1 MSIIIKNS
9 EKVIIDRTL
18 PEVVKKLKEVDGGIS
33 IKFLTMLK
41 DLGVNMIEVD
51 RDVLNKIR
59 DIPKNL
65 DYIYRIEDASDIYFM
80 DKYKIDIK
88 YAAIDYKKSLTLN
101 ENALNILKD
110 KKIMLEVDIK
120 ILDEFYEREDP
131 SILDKLNLECLRI
144 KHVVKYNICGWKRL
158 INNIKEK
165 FHVKVDMCADSIY
178 CMATAISIEACMD
191 GADSVTAAFNG
202 QIYGLASLEE
212 VIVGL
217 KVIKNGKVSG
227 NLKLIGEIA
236 EIYTELTHEK
246 VYRMKAVIG
255 EDIFKYES
263 GIHVDG
269 IEKNPVTYEPYNP
282 YDIGEKR
289 TMYIGKHSGRKA
301 IIIRLNELNIDCGD
315 IDMDAFLK
323 KVRELS
329 IKLKRNIFDDELI
342 QIYND
347 FKNTC
352 LR

>member
-9 EKVIIDRTL
+9 KKVIIDRTL
-18 PEVVKKLKEVDGGIS
+18 PEVVKRLKEVNSHVAIR
-33 IKFLTMLK
+33 FLTMLK
-41 DLGVNMIEVD
+41 SLGVDMIEVN
-51 RDVLNKIR
+51 RAVLKEIK
-59 DIPKNL
+59 DIPENL
-65 DYIYRIEDASDIYFM
+65 DYIYRVEDVSDIYFM
-80 DKYKIDIK
+80 DKCKIDFK
-88 YAAIDYKKSLTLN
+88 YIVMDYEKSLTLN
-101 ENALNILKD
+101 EDTLNDLKD
-110 KKIMLEVDIK
+110 KKIMLEIDIK
-120 ILDEFYEREDP
+120 ILDELCKKEDP
-131 SILDKLNLECLRI
+131 SILSRLNLKCLRI
-144 KHVVKYNICGWKRL
+144 KDVVKYDIHGWSRL
-158 INNIKEK
+158 IEDIKEQ
-165 FHVKVDMCADSIY
+165 FHVDVDLCADSKY

-217 KVIKNGKVSG
+217 KVIKNGEVSG
-227 NLKLIGEIA
+227 NLKLIGEMA
-236 EIYTELTHEK
+236 KIYTQLTHEK

-289 TMYIGKHSGRKA
+289 TMYIGKHSGKKA
-301 IIIRLNELNIDCGD
+301 VIIRLQELNIDCSH
-315 IDMDAFLK
+315 INMDGFLK
-323 KVRELS
+323 IVRELS
-329 IKLKRNIFDDELI
+329 IKLKRNIFDDELVE
-342 QIYND
+342 IYND